1 MAEKNK
7 TIDGMAV
14 RRTLV
19 RRRSS
24 GIDGLKPATGTKTTV
39 SREVRMRQA
48 EKVLREREARE
59 RAVREARLRTARIK
73 AAQMKTADDTSIRP
87 APKVTRNNVYSDS
100 TSMAARRA
108 AAARLAIRTRANTP
122 RPITRPVTSATTT
135 SDNVR
140 RKTST
145 PTVIMPE
152 ESPRRVPTQQTERP
166 AVVSGTRTARTATI
180 SEKEAEKINREE
192 GRLARVDSIDEFLGP
207 VNAFDDIDEKPR
219 KKIVRK
225 NPRKMEEELELEKP
239 KKKKKGFF
247 KWFRRLFVLL
257 ILGGI
262 GFGLAW
268 SNGLIA
274 KLTGGQSGI
283 FDAIGAVFNPDVEL
297 KKGENGRTNV
307 LVFGT
312 SGYEME
318 GSGHDGAQL
327 TDSIMLV
334 SFDKESDDVAMVN
347 LPRDLY
353 VGGTC
358 TSTGK
363 VNEVY
368 WCANTDDKNEAGG
381 AKALQDTVA
390 KILGVETQ
398 YYVHINWGALVQIVD
413 ALGGV
418 TVTLDENINDSWT
431 KTYIKAGEPTKLN
444 GEQALGLARARHGTE
459 QGDFSRGASQ
469 QKLLIALQQRILEE
483 KVDVGQAL
491 ALVNAVGDNLRTNF
505 TLEEIKS
512 MVHLASDVN
521 ISNMRQVALTN
532 PETNTYYVTNTTMPV
547 GGYDISFVVPSAGT
561 TNYTQIKKF
570 IAKEFS
576 TDLAT
581 REGANLLVLN
591 GTGVSGTA
599 SKERDSLEANGFTVG
614 AIDDAPDGEYPAK
627 YYIYDVTAKC
637 PGTLAS
643 LQKKYDVEASTIETL
658 PEGIQA
664 QGFDFVIIVGSQG
677 E

>member
-14 RRTLV
+14 RRTPV

-24 GIDGLKPATGTKTTV
+24 GIDGLKPATGTKTTVSREVRMRQAEKV

-87 APKVTRNNVYSDS
+87 APKITRNNVYSDS
-100 TSMAARRA
+100 TSIAARRA

-122 RPITRPVTSATTT
+122 RSVT
-135 SDNVR
+135 
-140 RKTST
+140 
-145 PTVIMPE
+145 
-152 ESPRRVPTQQTERP
+152 RP

-225 NPRKMEEELELEKP
+225 NPRKLEEELELEKP
-239 KKKKKGFF
+239 KKGFF

-358 TSTGK
+358 TGTGK

-512 MVHLASDVN
+512 MVHLAADVN
-521 ISNMRQVALTN
+521 ISGMRQVALTN

-547 GGYDISFVVPSAGT
+547 GGYDISFVVPSAGI

-576 TDLAT
+576 TDFAT

-591 GTGVSGTA
+591 GTGVPGTA

>member
-14 RRTLV
+14 RRTPV

-100 TSMAARRA
+100 TSIVARRA
-108 AAARLAIRTRANTP
+108 AAARLAIRTRNTKASSEP
-122 RPITRPVTSATTT
+122 TPTRTKHRASAPTVVLPK
-135 SDNVR
+135 NAE
-140 RKTST
+140 RKTPTRMAEST
-145 PTVIMPE
+145 
-152 ESPRRVPTQQTERP
+152 SRS
-166 AVVSGTRTARTATI
+166 VVSGTRTVRPALE
-180 SEKEAEKINREE
+180 SEKEVEKINREE

-207 VNAFDDIDEKPR
+207 VNAFDDIDEKPK

-247 KWFRRLFVLL
+247 KWFRRLFIFL

-334 SFDKESDDVAMVN
+334 SFDKESDDVAMIN

-368 WCANTDDKNEAGG
+368 WCANSDDKNEAGG
-381 AKALQDTVA
+381 AKALQDAVA
-390 KILGVETQ
+390 KVLGVETQ

-418 TVTLDENINDSWT
+418 TVTLDENINDNWT

-444 GEQALGLARARHGTE
+444 GEQSLGLARARHGTE

-512 MVHLASDVN
+512 MVHLASEVN

-591 GTGVSGTA
+591 GTGVPGTA

-643 LQKKYDVEASTIETL
+643 LQKKYGVEASAIETL

-664 QGFDFVIIVGSQG
+664 QGFDFVIIVGSAGG